1 MPFFKPKED
10 TAALVYFDHLPRHVA
25 IIMDGNGRWAKKRG
39 LPRTAGH
46 AAGAENFRTIATYCK
61 EIGLEYL
68 TVYAFS
74 TENWKRPAE
83 EVSAIMG
90 LLKKYLIEAIGKM
103 ERDRVKMCF
112 FGDLSP
118 LPQELRDLCEQT
130 REISKHYEGVQV
142 NICLNYGGR
151 DELVR
156 AAKAFALDCA
166 AGKADPNHLT
176 EAQFGNYLFSA
187 GVPDPDLVIRPSGEE
202 RISNFLLWQSAYAEY
217 YFTDVLWP
225 DFNRDEL
232 HRALAAYQHR
242 QRRFG
247 GVING

>member
-10 TAALVYFDHLPRHVA
+10 TAALVDFDHLPRHVA

-202 RISNFLLWQSAYAEY
+202 RLSNFLLWQSAYAEY